1 MEIVPKVLI
10 IDDSTSACLF
20 MASALE
26 KTGFQVITAP
36 NAQEGLIKAFQE
48 RPHCLILDV
57 LLPGINGFELCRRLR
72 AMDPQHHM
80 PIILI
85 SSKNTPLD
93 YRWGLRQGADRYLS
107 KPFTQEAIVQ
117 LVEDVLPKRSDPP
130 VSRRQV
136 SANQPSPLR
145 QQPLPDV
152 RGLIPYRIEN
162 DELMRLYSPSARR
175 LYTAI
180 DGRKNIEALCTITYL
195 DLKEV
200 YEALQILLAR
210 HSIQLYSPEGRRVEG
225 LPLFKNLYS

>member
-1 MEIVPKVLI
+1 MEKVPKVLI

-36 NAQEGLIKAFQE
+36 NGQEGLTKAFQE
-48 RPHCLILDV
+48 RPNCLILDV
-57 LLPGINGFELCRRLR
+57 ILPGINGFELCRRLR
-72 AMDPQHHM
+72 AMDPQHHI

-93 YRWGLRQGADRYLS
+93 QRWGLRQGADRYLS
-107 KPFTQEAIVQ
+107 KPFTQEALVQ
-117 LVEDVLPKRSDPP
+117 VVEDVLPKRPDPS
-130 VSRRQV
+130 VSMRPV
-136 SANQPSPLR
+136 SANRPSPLR
-145 QQPLPDV
+145 RQSLPDV
-152 RGLIPYRIEN
+152 RRLIPHRIEN

-180 DGRKNIEALCTITYL
+180 DGRKNIETLCTITYL

-210 HSIQLYSPEGRRVEG
+210 HSIELYSAEGRRVEV
-225 LPLFKNLYS
+225 LPFFRNL

>member
-180 DGRKNIEALCTITYL
+180 DGRKNIETLCTITYL

>member
-1 MEIVPKVLI
+1 MQTVPKVLI

-36 NAQEGLIKAFQE
+36 NGQEGLTKAFQE
-48 RPHCLILDV
+48 HPNCLILDV
-57 LLPGINGFELCRRLR
+57 ILPGINGFELCRRLR
-72 AMDPQHHM
+72 AMDPQHQV

-93 YRWGLRQGADRYLS
+93 HRWGLRQGADRYLP
-107 KPFTQEAIVQ
+107 KPFTQEALVQ
-117 LVEDVLPKRSDPP
+117 VVEDVLPKRSEPP

-162 DELMRLYSPSARR
+162 DEVMRLYNPTARR

-180 DGRKNIEALCTITYL
+180 DGRKNIEALCTITHL
-195 DLKEV
+195 ELKEA

-210 HSIQLYSPEGRRVEG
+210 HSIQLYSPEGRRVES
-225 LPLFKNLYS
+225 LPFFRNL

>member
-1 MEIVPKVLI
+1 MRNATTVLI
-10 IDDSTSACLF
+10 IDDSLSACLF

-36 NAQEGLIKAFQE
+36 NGQEGLTKVFRE
-48 RPHCLILDV
+48 RPNCLILDV
-57 LLPGINGFELCRRLR
+57 ILPGINGFELCRRLR
-72 AMDPQHHM
+72 AMDPQHHI

-93 YRWGLRQGADRYLS
+93 QRWGLRQGADRYLS
-107 KPFTQEAIVQ
+107 KPFTEEALVQ
-117 LVEDVLPKRSDPP
+117 SVVDVLPKRSDPHF
-130 VSRRQV
+130 STRQV

-152 RGLIPYRIEN
+152 RRLIPYPIEN

-180 DGRKNIEALCTITYL
+180 DGRKNIETLGTITHL

-210 HSIQLYSPEGRRVEG
+210 HRIQLYSPEGRRVEG
-225 LPLFKNLYS
+225 LPFFNL

>member
-1 MEIVPKVLI
+1 MENVPKVLI

-36 NAQEGLIKAFQE
+36 NGQEGLTKAFQE

-57 LLPGINGFELCRRLR
+57 ILPGINGFELCRRLR
-72 AMDPQHHM
+72 AMDPQHHV

-93 YRWGLRQGADRYLS
+93 QRWGIRQGADRYLS
-107 KPFTQEAIVQ
+107 KPFTEEALVQ
-117 LVEDVLPKRSDPP
+117 SVVDVLPKRSDPP
-130 VSRRQV
+130 VFTLQV
-136 SANQPSPLR
+136 SVNQPSPLR
-145 QQPLPDV
+145 YQPLPDV
-152 RGLIPYRIEN
+152 RRLIPYHIEN
-162 DELMRLYSPSARR
+162 DELMRLYNPSARL

-180 DGRKNIEALCTITYL
+180 DGRKNIETLCTIMHL

-210 HSIQLYSPEGRRVEG
+210 HSIELYSPEGRRVEG
-225 LPLFKNLYS
+225 LPFFRSL

>member
-72 AMDPQHHM
+72 VMDPQHHM

-93 YRWGLRQGADRYLS
+93 QRWGLRQGADRYLS
-107 KPFTQEAIVQ
+107 KPFTQEALIQ
-117 LVEDVLPKRSDPP
+117 LVEDVLPKHSDPP

-152 RGLIPYRIEN
+152 RGLIPYRIESN
-162 DELMRLYSPSARR
+162 ELMRLYSPLARR

-180 DGRKNIEALCTITYL
+180 DGRKNIETLCTITHL
-195 DLKEV
+195 DLKEA

-210 HSIQLYSPEGRRVEG
+210 HRIQLYSPEGRRVEG
-225 LPLFKNLYS
+225 LPIFNNL